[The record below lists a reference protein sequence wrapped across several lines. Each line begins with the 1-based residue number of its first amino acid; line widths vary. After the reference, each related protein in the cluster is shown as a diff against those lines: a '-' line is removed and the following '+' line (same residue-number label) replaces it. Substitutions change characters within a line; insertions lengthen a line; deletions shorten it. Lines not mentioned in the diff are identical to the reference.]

1 MPGAG
6 SLDQRVLRVGRR
18 PAGRDPAV
26 GDNYPPGPAGHGGGR
41 QGTAGVLRRR
51 AQPAVGGGH
60 HVCADS
66 RRVCVLGHGAG
77 RVQPQGRG
85 AVNRPVL
92 DLSDMRPQTCRGEGQ
107 AKLNVTSELQMFGL
121 IVTAEP
127 YFAVCVPSDLV
138 IIENEIRKG
147 TKGRIAIIDT
157 KNELD
162 KGSVGGAMRCDG
174 EIER

>member
-1 MPGAG
+1 M
-6 SLDQRVLRVGRR
+6 
-18 PAGRDPAV
+18 
-26 GDNYPPGPAGHGGGR
+26 
-41 QGTAGVLRRR
+41 
-51 AQPAVGGGH
+51 
-60 HVCADS
+60 
-66 RRVCVLGHGAG
+66 
-77 RVQPQGRG
+77 
-85 AVNRPVL
+85 NRPVL
-92 DLSDMRPQTCRGEGQ
+92 DLSDMRPQTCRGEGGLVPLPPGTSSNPIPPTHSLLSLRGKGQ

-157 KNELD
+157 KYELD